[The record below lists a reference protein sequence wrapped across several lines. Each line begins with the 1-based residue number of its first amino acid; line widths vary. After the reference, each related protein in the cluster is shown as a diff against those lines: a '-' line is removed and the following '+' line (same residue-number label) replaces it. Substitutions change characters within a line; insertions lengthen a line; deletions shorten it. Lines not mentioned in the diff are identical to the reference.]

1 MEILNYF
8 IFITLVL
15 PLTACDKGI
24 NKNEDEAIDKKE
36 ITIPTPLIDFDGA
49 TYRGIQ
55 GGLYPNESN
64 QRPYAHNNA
73 GIEISKSI
81 RPLNES
87 GIEDPA
93 NGKIVWMSVGM
104 SNTTQETSVFI
115 DQMKTFTDKHPKLV
129 LIDGAQ
135 GGQDINKIN
144 NPEAP
149 YWDAVNTRLA
159 NSGLIPSQVQII
171 WFKEAEAG
179 PSDTS
184 FVTYPNALKMKYRSV
199 MKMLQSKFTNLKI
212 VYLSNRIYAGYA
224 TTKLNPEPFAWY
236 TGWAIKKL
244 IEEQINGDNELSFA
258 GANPNAAWLSWGP
271 YLWADGTAP
280 RSDGL
285 YWVRDD
291 FQADGTHPS
300 MSGRKKVA
308 DLLINFFSTDETA
321 KYWFLAPQ

>member
-24 NKNEDEAIDKKE
+24 DKNEDEAIDKKE

-199 MKMLQSKFTNLKI
+199 MKMLKSKFTNLKI

-271 YLWADGTAP
+271 YLWADGTTP

-300 MSGRKKVA
+300 TSGRKKVA

>member
-199 MKMLQSKFTNLKI
+199 MKMLKSKFTNLKI

-300 MSGRKKVA
+300 TSGRKKVA

-321 KYWFLAPQ
+321 KYWFLAP

>member
-104 SNTTQETSVFI
+104 SNTTQETSAFI

-199 MKMLQSKFTNLKI
+199 MKMLKSKFTNLKI

-271 YLWADGTAP
+271 YLWADGTTP

-321 KYWFLAPQ
+321 KYWFLAP

>member
-8 IFITLVL
+8 FFITLVL
-15 PLTACDKGI
+15 LLTACDKGI
-24 NKNEDEAIDKKE
+24 DKNEDEVIVKKE
-36 ITIPTPLIDFDGA
+36 ITIPTPLIDFNGA
-49 TYRGIQ
+49 TYRGVQ
-55 GGLYPNESN
+55 GGLYPNGSN
-64 QRPYAHNNA
+64 QRPSAHNNA
-73 GIEISKSI
+73 GIEISKFI

-87 GIEDPA
+87 GVEDVA

-104 SNTTQETSVFI
+104 SNTTQETSAFI

-159 NSGLIPSQVQII
+159 NGGVTPSQVQII

-184 FVTYPNALKMKYRSV
+184 FVTYPNALKMKYKSV
-199 MKMLQSKFTNLKI
+199 MKMLKSKFPNLKI

-236 TGWAIKKL
+236 TGWTIKKL

-321 KYWFLAPQ
+321 KYWFLAP

>member
-24 NKNEDEAIDKKE
+24 DKNEDEAIDKKE

-55 GGLYPNESN
+55 GGLYPNGSN
-64 QRPYAHNNA
+64 QRPSAHNNA

-87 GIEDPA
+87 GIEDAA

-104 SNTTQETSVFI
+104 SNTTQETSAFI
-115 DQMKTFTDKHPKLV
+115 DQMKTFTGKHPKLV

-149 YWDAVNTRLA
+149 YWDAANTRLA
-159 NSGLIPSQVQII
+159 NGGLTPSQVQII

-199 MKMLQSKFTNLKI
+199 MKMLKSKFTNLKI

-271 YLWADGTAP
+271 YLWADGTTP

-321 KYWFLAPQ
+321 KYWFLAP

>member
-199 MKMLQSKFTNLKI
+199 MKMLKSKFTNLKI

>member
-24 NKNEDEAIDKKE
+24 DKNEDEAIDKKE

-199 MKMLQSKFTNLKI
+199 MKMLKSKFTNLKI

-271 YLWADGTAP
+271 YLWADGTTP

-300 MSGRKKVA
+300 TSGRKKVA

-321 KYWFLAPQ
+321 KYWFLAP

>member
-24 NKNEDEAIDKKE
+24 DKNEDEAIDKKE

-55 GGLYPNESN
+55 GGLYPNGSN
-64 QRPYAHNNA
+64 QRPSAHNNA

-104 SNTTQETSVFI
+104 SNTTQETSAFI

-149 YWDAVNTRLA
+149 YWDAANTRLA
-159 NSGLIPSQVQII
+159 NGGLTPSQVQII

-199 MKMLQSKFTNLKI
+199 MKMLKSKFTNLKI

-300 MSGRKKVA
+300 TSGRKKVA

>member
-199 MKMLQSKFTNLKI
+199 MKMLKSKFTNLKI

-321 KYWFLAPQ
+321 KYWFLAP